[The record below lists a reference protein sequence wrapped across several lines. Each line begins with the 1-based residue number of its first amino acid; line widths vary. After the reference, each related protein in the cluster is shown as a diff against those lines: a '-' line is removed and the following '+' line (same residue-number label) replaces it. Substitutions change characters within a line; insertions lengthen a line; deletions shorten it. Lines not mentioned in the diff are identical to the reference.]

1 MAVYV
6 VQVKAVEEN
15 LTIGEI
21 VKTTKQP
28 DQSAFA
34 RTGRPN
40 YGELF
45 PRSNVKGTSFRIGT
59 SVS

>member
-21 VKTTKQP
+21 VK
-28 DQSAFA
+28 
-34 RTGRPN
+34 RP
-40 YGELF
+40 
-45 PRSNVKGTSFRIGT
+45 SSRIR
-59 SVS
+59 VLCPNL